1 MLGNSKF
8 SRHRGVDDVSART
21 SCSIVYTTPEE
32 IPLTLC
38 GLMWLF
44 SYPIQWLRLFSER
57 WKGWTLVCCCKV
69 VRHILY
75 QCTACQDSKAA
86 ICYISSSLCME
97 CASCFIGSFF
107 QMSWLYFPFFG
118 SVPNLWLWQETGMN
132 PNVIL
137 KDLTDRSSWR
147 WEVWQ
152 KNCKKPVI
160 SDLVRL

>member
-1 MLGNSKF
+1 MIGNSKF

-21 SCSIVYTTPEE
+21 SCSVVYTATEE

-44 SYPIQWLRLFSER
+44 SYPIQWLRLFSEKM
-57 WKGWTLVCCCKV
+57 KGLNTCVLLQGCEATYSINVLHVKI
-69 VRHILY
+69 RKL
-75 QCTACQDSKAA
+75 A

-147 WEVWQ
+147 YG
-152 KNCKKPVI
+152 KKK
-160 SDLVRL
+160 